1 MMRCVLLATTAAFAL
16 MGSAHAQDMDHGSHA
31 GHDMGGMMHDM
42 PMAKPAPKPAAR
54 PKPRPKP
61 AVKAAPAPKAK
72 SAKAHAGPT
81 PAHAPASSHSAP
93 AASTPPTATPAD
105 ASHAGHGSSTT
116 SPPATGMASDH
127 DMMDHSMMD
136 HGDMAPSAP
145 APEAAAPDG
154 QEAMDHQGM
163 NHGDIEQ
170 MDHSAMDPGAMD
182 HSTMNHD
189 TMGQHRMDGA
199 PATSPA
205 AGMDHAID
213 GDHEMA
219 GHGSMN
225 HGTGGTAL
233 PAGHAPPPPQP
244 ATWAADGAHD
254 PADMARVRAAL
265 WKEHGGATLSQLMF
279 NLAEYRMRKGRDG
292 FRWDGEAWMGG
303 DIHRVVIRTEG
314 EATAG
319 KGVDSAEIQALYSRA
334 IGPYFNLQAGVRQD
348 ITPHPARTYA
358 SIGVEGLAPY
368 WFDVEATL
376 FLSNKG
382 DMLGR
387 VEGYY
392 DQRITQ
398 RLILQPRVE
407 LNLAAQDVPENGIGT
422 GLSDA
427 ELGLRL
433 RYEIAR
439 EFAPYI
445 GISHD
450 RKFGDTARFARA
462 LGEERSSTSF
472 VTGIRF
478 WF

>member
-1 MMRCVLLATTAAFAL
+1 MMRRVLLATTAAFAL

-42 PMAKPAPKPAAR
+42 PMAKPAPKPPAK
-54 PKPRPKP
+54 PKPKP
-61 AVKAAPAPKAK
+61 AAKPAPATKAKAAR
-72 SAKAHAGPT
+72 AHAGPAAAHT
-81 PAHAPASSHSAP
+81 PTRSVRTP
-93 AASTPPTATPAD
+93 AASTPPAAPPFS
-105 ASHAGHGSSTT
+105 ASHGDHGRTA
-116 SPPATGMASDH
+116 SPPATGMATDH
-127 DMMDHSMMD
+127 GGMD
-136 HGDMAPSAP
+136 HGT
-145 APEAAAPDG
+145 
-154 QEAMDHQGM
+154 
-163 NHGDIEQ
+163 
-170 MDHSAMDPGAMD
+170 MD
-182 HSTMNHD
+182 HSTMDHGAVD
-189 TMGQHRMDGA
+189 HGAMGHGVMDQPMIDDAPGA
-199 PATSPA
+199 SPGA
-205 AGMDHAID
+205 HTEHAMD
-213 GDHEMA
+213 GDHVMTD
-219 GHGSMN
+219 HGAMN

-233 PAGHAPPPPQP
+233 PAGDAPPPPQP
-244 ATWAADGAHD
+244 TTWAADGAHD

-279 NLAEYRMRKGRDG
+279 NLAEYRMHKGRDG

-334 IGPYFNLQAGVRQD
+334 IGSYFNLQAGVRQD
-348 ITPHPARTYA
+348 ITPNPSRTYA

-398 RLILQPRVE
+398 RLILQPRAE
-407 LNLAAQDVPENGIGT
+407 LNLAAQDVPESGIGA

-450 RKFGDTARFARA
+450 WKFGDTARFTRA

>member
-1 MMRCVLLATTAAFAL
+1 
-16 MGSAHAQDMDHGSHA
+16 
-31 GHDMGGMMHDM
+31 
-42 PMAKPAPKPAAR
+42 
-54 PKPRPKP
+54 
-61 AVKAAPAPKAK
+61 
-72 SAKAHAGPT
+72 
-81 PAHAPASSHSAP
+81 
-93 AASTPPTATPAD
+93 
-105 ASHAGHGSSTT
+105 
-116 SPPATGMASDH
+116 
-127 DMMDHSMMD
+127 
-136 HGDMAPSAP
+136 MAPSAP
-145 APEAAAPDG
+145 APEAAADG
-154 QEAMDHQGM
+154 KRAMDHQGM
-163 NHGDIEQ
+163 DHGET
-170 MDHSAMDPGAMD
+170 DHGTMD
-182 HSTMNHD
+182 HSTMDHGAVD
-189 TMGQHRMDGA
+189 HGPMGHGGMDQPMIDDAPGA
-199 PATSPA
+199 SPATR
-205 AGMDHAID
+205 MDHATN
-213 GDHEMA
+213 GDHAMA

-233 PAGHAPPPPQP
+233 PAGDAPPPPQP
-244 ATWAADGAHD
+244 TTWAADGAHD

-265 WKEHGGATLSQLMF
+265 WKEHGGATLTQLMF
-279 NLAEYRMRKGRDG
+279 NLAEYRIRKGRDG

-303 DIHRVVIRTEG
+303 DINRVVIRTEG

-319 KGVDSAEIQALYSRA
+319 KGVDNAEIQALYSRA

-348 ITPHPARTYA
+348 ITPNPSRTYA

-382 DMLGR
+382 DLLGR

-398 RLILQPRVE
+398 RLILQPRIE
-407 LNLAAQDVPENGIGT
+407 LNLAAQDVPENGIGA

-462 LGEERSSTSF
+462 IRDERSSTSF

>member
-1 MMRCVLLATTAAFAL
+1 MMRRALLATTAAFAL
-16 MGSAHAQDMDHGSHA
+16 MGSAHAQDMDHGGHA

-42 PMAKPAPKPAAR
+42 PMAKPTPKPPVKPKPKPAA
-54 PKPRPKP
+54 K
-61 AVKAAPAPKAK
+61 PAPKAK
-72 SAKAHAGPT
+72 AAKAHAHP
-81 PAHAPASSHSAP
+81 APASAP
-93 AASTPPTATPAD
+93 TRSRRAPDTSTPPAAPPSS
-105 ASHAGHGSSTT
+105 ASHAGHGSSA
-116 SPPATGMASDH
+116 SPPATGMAADH
-127 DMMDHSMMD
+127 GGMD

-154 QEAMDHQGM
+154 QQVMDHQGM
-163 NHGDIEQ
+163 DHGEMEQ
-170 MDHSAMDPGAMD
+170 MDHGAVDPEPMD
-182 HSTMNHD
+182 HSTINHD
-189 TMGQHRMDGA
+189 AMGQRRMDA
-199 PATSPA
+199 SPTASPA
-205 AGMDHAID
+205 AGTEHAMDS
-213 GDHEMA
+213 DHVMTD
-219 GHGSMN
+219 HGAMN

-233 PAGHAPPPPQP
+233 PAGDAPPPPQP
-244 ATWAADGAHD
+244 TTWAADGAHD

-279 NLAEYRMRKGRDG
+279 NLAEYRMHKGRDG

-303 DIHRVVIRTEG
+303 DINRVVIRTEG

-407 LNLAAQDVPENGIGT
+407 LNLAAQDVAENGIGA